1 MFQRLKR
8 KLIGRPLKS
17 EALHD
22 QKFGLL
28 WGLPILA
35 SDALSSVA
43 YASEE
48 ILLVLVPTIGILA
61 YGKLTWISAAIIGL
75 VVILAFSYR
84 QTIQNYPNGGG
95 AYVVASENL
104 GALAG
109 VTAGAALSVDYVL
122 TVAVSVS
129 SGVAQITSAFPKL
142 IAFTVP
148 ICIAIVLLLM
158 VGNLRGI
165 RESSKMFGL
174 PAYAFIFAILSMLVA
189 GFVKI
194 KFYGYVP
201 PEPDMSGFAKTI
213 EPVTLLLLLRA
224 FSNGCAAVTG
234 IEAVSNAV
242 PNFKHPSIKHAKSV
256 ILLLAGL
263 IVVLFGGTSLLANAY
278 HVVPLEHKTVLI
290 QIANEIFN
298 FGPMFYYVMASTFII
313 LVMAANTAYSGFP
326 LLLSVMAK
334 EGHAPRQL
342 SLRGD
347 RLSYSNGIILLSV
360 VAILLIVVFRA
371 NVSSLIGLYAI
382 GVFISFTLSQSGMF
396 LKWKRVKSHNWI
408 FKALLNGFGA
418 LVTFIVVIII
428 AITKFHEGAWIVVI
442 LIPILIFIML
452 KVKKH
457 YIAVSRQLR
466 MEPEQ
471 IASVDITRDVYK
483 NRIIVPIESI
493 NKASIR
499 ALRYAKTISDNVIAF
514 NLSLDEESGQKVR
527 EKYSLIN
534 TDVPLIIKYSPF
546 RKIVEPLMKFIESA
560 EYDYKKGDMITV
572 ILPQFAVKH
581 WWQKILH
588 NQTRV
593 YIEREVLKHK
603 HIVLAIMPLQL
614 KDDNFVLKNSKYQ

>member
-201 PEPDMSGFAKTI
+201 PEPDLSSFTKTL
-213 EPVTLLLLLRA
+213 EPVTLLLLLKA

-242 PNFKHPSIKHAKSV
+242 PNFKHPSTKHAKSV
-256 ILLLAGL
+256 MLLLAGL
-263 IVVLFGGTSLLANAY
+263 IVVLFGGVSLLANTY
-278 HVVPLEHKTVLI
+278 HVVPQEHKTVLI
-290 QIANEIFN
+290 QIAYEIFN
-298 FGPMFYYVMASTFII
+298 NSPMFYYVMASTFII

-396 LKWKRVKSHNWI
+396 LKWKREKGQNWI
-408 FKALLNGFGA
+408 YKALLNGFGA

-428 AITKFHEGAWIVVI
+428 AITKFQEGAWIVVI
-442 LIPILIFIML
+442 LIPILIFMML

-457 YIAVSRQLR
+457 YIAVSKQLR

-471 IASVDITRDVYK
+471 IASIDITRDVYK
-483 NRIIVPIESI
+483 NRIIVPVESI

-514 NLSLDEESGQKVR
+514 NLSLDEESGLKVR
-527 EKYSLIN
+527 EKYSMIN

-593 YIEREVLKHK
+593 SIEREVLKHK

-614 KDDNFVLKNSKYQ
+614 KDDDFVLKNSKSL